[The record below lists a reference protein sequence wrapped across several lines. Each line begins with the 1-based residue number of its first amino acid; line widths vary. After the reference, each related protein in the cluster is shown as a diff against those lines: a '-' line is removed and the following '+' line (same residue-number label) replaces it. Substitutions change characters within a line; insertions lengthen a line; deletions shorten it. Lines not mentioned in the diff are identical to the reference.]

1 MRIQNFILILF
12 LISQMATGQTNSGL
26 KIDFSYGLSNP
37 LGSYQKYIIPTDTV
51 GFPGGAQYAT
61 YKFSQARK
69 ISPQFNMDLTYFFG
83 KWGGGINIGTFSH
96 KIDIAKYD
104 ITFPYQFV
112 GGTVS
117 GKYIGMGPDYLLNT
131 SKVSLS
137 LRMRVGLMMTDNES
151 FEVDYT
157 GSDATQPVNIL
168 KINAGK
174 TKNLPYSSIGIKIAY
189 PLLNKLDLFIKTDY
203 LTVINKGI
211 LLTDTYS
218 PVFDADQNNLIDIR
232 DVSHFTIDEFE
243 QKKTHY
249 LKPQMLN
256 FSIGFSYQIMTRKK
270 PSGYRPITPPRK
282 TLDKTDEN
290 MPSSS
295 ANQRGKRKAKKECL
309 ENGGTFMEKGD
320 GSYFCMHTLSTARQN
335 KPDKN
340 KPELFRS
347 KKRKCWRAGGTW
359 VTNQNGSFCWIQSAR
374 QQAQLTPGDT
384 EIPSGANQRGR
395 RKAKKDCLENGGT
408 FMEKGDGSYFCMR
421 TLSTA
426 RQNKPDKNKPEL
438 FRSKKRKCWRAG
450 GTWVTNQNGSF
461 CWIQN
466 ASSQRNLPA
475 NHRDLFETGASIIV
489 LQADDTP
496 YRHTNIKIP
505 AKKTAIFRDRKRTRN
520 LRTRER
526 QVRESRIKSRYDR
539 KSLTKYK
546 RTRTLNDRQRQ
557 KRQNYDARHE
567 LRYDDRQRARIEN
580 IKNRQIG
587 SRNSQS
593 GMINSKNQLKNAL
606 TKTAQEIK
614 PESKVTNRFYKV
626 KNFQKLTL
634 ISGTYQLKAP
644 KVDKNYKNQSIRY
657 QWEIKNMHNQ
667 MIKRYAGQTILFKVE
682 KGETY
687 KVSIIPVIED
697 LTGKAFILE
706 IIGEK

>member
-1 MRIQNFILILF
+1 MRIQSFILILF

-37 LGSYQKYIIPTDTV
+37 LGSYHKYIIPTDTV

-83 KWGGGINIGTFSH
+83 KWGGGINVGTFSH

-104 ITFPYQFV
+104 ITFPYQYV

-137 LRMRVGLMMTDNES
+137 LRMRVGLIKTNNKS
-151 FEVDYT
+151 FEVNYT

-168 KINAGK
+168 KINAGE

-218 PVFDADQNNLIDIR
+218 PVFDVDQNNLIDIR

-270 PSGYRPITPPRK
+270 PSGYRPITPTRK

-295 ANQRGKRKAKKECL
+295 ANQRGRRKAKKE
-309 ENGGTFMEKGD
+309 
-320 GSYFCMHTLSTARQN
+320 
-335 KPDKN
+335 
-340 KPELFRS
+340 
-347 KKRKCWRAGGTW
+347 
-359 VTNQNGSFCWIQSAR
+359 
-374 QQAQLTPGDT
+374 
-384 EIPSGANQRGR
+384 
-395 RKAKKDCLENGGT
+395 CLENGGT

-466 ASSQRNLPA
+466 VSSQRNFPA
-475 NHRDLFETGASIIV
+475 NHNDLFETGASITV
-489 LQADDTP
+489 LKVDDTP
-496 YRHTNIKIP
+496 YRHTNIEIP
-505 AKKTAIFRDRKRTRN
+505 ARKTAISRDRKRSRN
-520 LRTRER
+520 LRARER
-526 QVRESRIKSRYDR
+526 QVRESRIKSRYNR
-539 KSLTKYK
+539 KRLTKDK
-546 RTRTLNDRQRQ
+546 RTRNLNNRQRQ
-557 KRQNYDARHE
+557 KRQRYDKRHE
-567 LRYDDRQRARIEN
+567 ERFNDRQRARTEN
-580 IKNRQIG
+580 IKNSQIG

-593 GMINSKNQLKNAL
+593 GMINSKNQLKKAL

-634 ISGTYQLKAP
+634 TSGTYQLRAP